1 MKYLIHLACLSFL
14 FTIQCLSQEAD
25 YSNGILGKADVI
37 GTSNLATAEIYPD
50 ADEVLLDDYMLI
62 SYKADGTFTVWD
74 DEFVKVLTEK
84 GKRENLALKLHFNAA
99 YERIEVKLLE
109 IIKKDGSPVP
119 VDVSKQSR
127 VMVDN
132 AQMGAN
138 IYDPNNKILTVN
150 IPGLEIGDI
159 IRCVS
164 FSDNF
169 KTRVPNTWS
178 DELPLESTSPV
189 KHLTIEI
196 SAPKELPLKNIRL
209 RDKIKNTVTLAQG
222 EKDGKLSYKWE
233 IKDVPRMFPE
243 PEMPALNSVVQ
254 RLLLS
259 TIDDWK
265 SLSKWYWE
273 LCRPHIEATSPEMEK
288 QVADIVGDAKDRQD
302 KIEKLFKFVSQKI
315 RYLGITTETEA
326 PGYEPHDVK
335 TTFENKYGV
344 CRDKAAL
351 LAGML
356 RIAGFKAYPVIIL
369 VGPKKDNEV
378 PTPFFNHAIT
388 AIENDDGSY
397 MLMDSTNENTKDIF
411 PAYLCNRSYLV
422 AKPEGDILRTSQ
434 IIPAEKNLMKIST
447 EGILNEN
454 GTLSAETTFDFNG
467 INDSAYRGSFAGKKP
482 DDVKR
487 YFEGLIKN
495 TVSGAKLVDLAIRP
509 ENMQDTTEPLRISLK
524 YTGENVLVEGNG
536 KIIPP
541 LPWFGKSIG
550 IVNFVLGKAE
560 LEKRKYPFDTEI
572 ACGTEES
579 FSITMDKPGWK
590 PVSIPQYI
598 KQDTETIFWEQ
609 KLEFKG
615 GKLNGENRFLL
626 KVVEFS
632 PHQYLE
638 LKGMLEEIEF
648 DCRKKPVFSQQRAVT
663 ANGKENYGPDVNV
676 VVLKDDVE
684 YEIHDEHSWK
694 TTKTVRKKI
703 LTYAG
708 KKSNSELK
716 FNFNPV
722 WDKVNLEYA
731 TVTSKDGVL
740 QKITEKE
747 INTMDQPW
755 AGSAPRYPAG
765 KTLVANF
772 PGVDI
777 GSTIEYKIVS
787 ESKERPFFYA
797 LEYFQSFDPVVE
809 KNVTFINQNKIKLEL
824 SGDHQKFIIE
834 NKDDIII
841 LKATDS
847 QAIKEE
853 NNLPPAWY
861 FVPNL
866 RINSGKDWKE
876 YSSELKNTLEKA
888 ASDNNKAGEVSEK
901 ITTGIKNDLEK
912 IRAVRDYVSKNIK
925 LAGPNF
931 NDIPLTCISPADKTI
946 SDGYGNT
953 ADIAVV
959 LYAMLDK
966 LNYRPGFVL
975 ASDLPDCQK
984 ISQALICRPVIG
996 LFNTVLVRVE
1006 LKEGSIYLNDTNQ
1019 YAEIGTTSHEGK
1031 CGLDLDKA
1039 ADFIIYAEK
1048 SKETRTEIS
1057 YVIELSENGQARIRK
1072 HMEYFGNQFTSN
1084 NMKFAEMTPEMRK
1097 RYHQGL
1103 VSAISQS
1110 AKPEGELVSKFD
1122 SYPGSEDFSVTVDKY
1137 AVNDGNLLYMMLPE
1151 SLNGI
1156 LNVASEKRVNPF
1168 FYAGNID
1175 IQKKFTIV
1183 FPEKHYSECCILPPA
1198 ICIGIPYGES
1208 GKIETSSSNFTVS
1221 KNPTDKDMTFVIKQ
1235 QIYLKPFVYTNIQYE
1250 DFLLKINE
1258 RITNPRMRSILIETK
1273 Q

>member
-1 MKYLIHLACLSFL
+1 MKYLLRLVCFFFVFILQAF
-14 FTIQCLSQEAD
+14 SQDAD
-25 YSNGILGKADVI
+25 YSKGILDKTAVI
-37 GTSNLATAEIYPD
+37 STSSLATPEIYPD

-99 YERIEVKLLE
+99 YEKTEVKMLE
-109 IIKKDGSPVP
+109 IIKKDGSVVP

-138 IYDPNNKILTVN
+138 IYDPSNKILTVN

-159 IRCVS
+159 IRCLAY
-164 FSDNF
+164 SDNF
-169 KTRVPNTWS
+169 KTRVPDTWS
-178 DELPLESTSPV
+178 AELPLEGTSPI

-209 RDKIKNTVTLAQG
+209 RDEIKNTVSPVQG

-233 IKDVPRMFPE
+233 IRDVPRMFPE

-259 TIDDWK
+259 TMGDWK

-288 QVADIVGDAKDRQD
+288 EVADIVAGAKGRQD

-326 PGYEPHDVK
+326 PGYEPHDVR

-351 LAGML
+351 LAAML

-388 AIENDDGSY
+388 AVENGDGSY
-397 MLMDSTNENTKDIF
+397 VLVDSTNENTKDMF

-434 IIPAEKNLMKIST
+434 IIPSEKNLMKIST
-447 EGILNEN
+447 EGILNES

-495 TVSGAKLVDLAIRP
+495 TVPGAKLVNLTVRP
-509 ENMQDTTEPLRISLK
+509 ENMQDTTKPLRISLK

-536 KIIPP
+536 KIMPP
-541 LPWFGKSIG
+541 LPWFGKFIG

-572 ACGTEES
+572 ACGTEETL
-579 FSITMDKPGWK
+579 SITMDNTGWK
-590 PVSIPQYI
+590 AVSIPQYT
-598 KQDTETIFWEQ
+598 KQDTETICWEQ
-609 KLEFKG
+609 KLEFKD
-615 GKLNGENRFLL
+615 GKLNGQNRFLL
-626 KVVEFS
+626 KAVEFS
-632 PHQYLE
+632 PSQYLE
-638 LKGMLEEIEF
+638 LRGILKEIEF
-648 DCRKKPVFSQQRAVT
+648 DCRKKPVFSQECS
-663 ANGKENYGPDVNV
+663 ANGKENYSPDVNV

-684 YEIHDEHSWK
+684 YEILDEHSWK
-694 TTKTVRKKI
+694 ITETVKKRI

-731 TVTSKDGVL
+731 AVTSKDGVL

-765 KTLVANF
+765 KTLVANL

-777 GSTIEYKIVS
+777 GSTIEYKIVL
-787 ESKERPFFYA
+787 ENRDRPFFHA
-797 LEYFQSFDPVVE
+797 VEYFQGFDPVAE
-809 KNVTFINQNKIKLEL
+809 KNVTLTNPNKVKLEL
-824 SGDHQKFIIE
+824 SGDCQKFIVE
-834 NKDDIII
+834 NRDDVIR
-841 LKATDS
+841 LRVSDS
-847 QAIKEE
+847 QALKEE
-853 NNLPPAWY
+853 NNLPPAWC
-861 FVPNL
+861 FIPNL
-866 RINSGKDWKE
+866 RVNSGQNWKD
-876 YSSELKNTLEKA
+876 YSSELKNALEKA
-888 ASDNNKAGEVSEK
+888 AAKQNRAGELSEK
-901 ITTGIKNDLEK
+901 ITGGMKNDREK
-912 IRAVRDYVSKNIK
+912 IKAVRDYVSKNIK
-925 LAGPNF
+925 PAGPNF
-931 NDIPLTCISPADKTI
+931 NDIPLTCISPADKTL

-953 ADIAVV
+953 ADTAVV

-975 ASDLPDCQK
+975 ASDLPDCHK
-984 ISQALICRPVIG
+984 ISQDVIRRPVMG
-996 LFNTVLVRVE
+996 LFNTVLVRLE
-1006 LKEGSIYLNDTNQ
+1006 LKEGAIYLNDTNQ
-1019 YAEIGTTSHEGK
+1019 YAEIGTTTHEGK
-1031 CGLDLDKA
+1031 CGLDLEKA
-1039 ADFIIYAEK
+1039 ADFTICAEK
-1048 SKETRTEIS
+1048 SKGTRAEIS
-1057 YVIELSENGQARIRK
+1057 YFIELSETGQARIRK

-1110 AKPEGELVSKFD
+1110 AKPEGELATNFD

-1137 AVNDGNLLYMMLPE
+1137 AVRDGNLLYLMLPE
-1151 SLNGI
+1151 SLSGI

-1168 FYAGNID
+1168 FYPGNINLR
-1175 IQKKFTIV
+1175 KEFTIV
-1183 FPEKHYSECCILPPA
+1183 FPETHYSECSILPPG
-1198 ICIGIPYGES
+1198 ICIDIPCGES
-1208 GKIETSSSNFTVS
+1208 GKIETSSSNS
-1221 KNPTDKDMTFVIKQ
+1221 AIGKDRTFVMKQ
-1235 QIYLKPFVYTNIQYE
+1235 QIYLKPFIYTNLQYE
-1250 DFLLKINE
+1250 DFLLKING

-1273 Q
+1273 QP